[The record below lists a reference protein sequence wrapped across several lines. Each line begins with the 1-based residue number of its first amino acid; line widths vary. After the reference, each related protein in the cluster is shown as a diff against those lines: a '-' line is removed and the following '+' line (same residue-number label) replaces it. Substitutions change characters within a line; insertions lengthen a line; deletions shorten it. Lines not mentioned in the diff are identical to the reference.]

1 MGAQRLRP
9 VRRLEGRRALPRWP
23 RSRAALMLHVHVSQ
37 AADAL
42 VKGKETYATGERMA
56 ALKLF
61 EAALDTMA
69 RRRALHTALLA
80 N

>member
-1 MGAQRLRP
+1 
-9 VRRLEGRRALPRWP
+9 
-23 RSRAALMLHVHVSQ
+23 MLHVHVSQ